1 MAEEKKDAKK
11 DSGEAAAVAAPS
23 EAPKGGSKLMLALG
37 ALALVVISAG
47 IPTAY
52 FVFVANKAPVTEEL
66 ASDSATESEG
76 GLVAEGADDEEELS
90 DDEERLG
97 AILPLETFLINLDG
111 GSYLR
116 TQVQLEFVGT
126 VVPTSFVRN
135 QVVVRDGL
143 IALMSRK
150 KAEELGSS
158 KGRESLKTEIRELIN
173 EVLKREEIKRVFFTQ
188 FVIQ

>member
-1 MAEEKKDAKK
+1 
-11 DSGEAAAVAAPS
+11 
-23 EAPKGGSKLMLALG
+23 MLALG
-37 ALALVVISAG
+37 ALALVVVSAG

-52 FVFVANKAPVTEEL
+52 FVFAAKKAPVTEEL
-66 ASDSATESEG
+66 ASDSAGESES
-76 GLVAEGADDEEELS
+76 GLVAEGADDEEQLS

-116 TQVQLEFVGT
+116 TQVQLEFVGA
-126 VVPTSFVRN
+126 VVPTPFVRN

-158 KGRESLKTEIRELIN
+158 KGRENLKTEIRELIN

>member
-1 MAEEKKDAKK
+1 
-11 DSGEAAAVAAPS
+11 
-23 EAPKGGSKLMLALG
+23 
-37 ALALVVISAG
+37 
-47 IPTAY
+47 
-52 FVFVANKAPVTEEL
+52 
-66 ASDSATESEG
+66 
-76 GLVAEGADDEEELS
+76 
-90 DDEERLG
+90 
-97 AILPLETFLINLDG
+97 
-111 GSYLR
+111 
-116 TQVQLEFVGT
+116 VQLEFVGT

-158 KGRESLKTEIRELIN
+158 KGRENLKTEIRELIN